1 MMTPEE
7 LRMMRD
13 ILERVEK
20 NAAHIRRLVPVIAD
34 LQAKATALAE
44 MVRDLAEV
52 VAKRR

>member
-20 NAAHIRRLVPVIAD
+20 NAAHIRRLVPVIGD
-34 LQAKATALAE
+34 LQAKATSLAE
-44 MVRDLAEV
+44 LVRDLAEV